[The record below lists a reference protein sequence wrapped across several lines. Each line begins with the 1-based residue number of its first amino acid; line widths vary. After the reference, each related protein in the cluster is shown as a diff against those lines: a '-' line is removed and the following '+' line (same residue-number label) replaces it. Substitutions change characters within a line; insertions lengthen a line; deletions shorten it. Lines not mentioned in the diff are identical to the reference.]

1 MKKNAWTDKDAKRQ
15 SESLEKVITRVVR
28 RTAEGRSTL
37 AIFDLDG
44 TLFDNR
50 TRTIFILREIS
61 EQFDSLAPGLA
72 AAFETFQDLSI
83 VDYSLDV
90 TLDRLSVKK
99 PAERAFIKQEWA
111 RRFFSDGYQK
121 FDMPLPG
128 AKSYVC
134 RVREAGATVIYLTGR
149 DVGRMLVGT
158 TEVLRLYGFPVGVEG
173 TMTIVKKEFEQ
184 DDELFKKSVSD
195 YIDRLGEVTAIFE
208 NEPANSNILQT
219 RFPDAASFFVLTQH
233 RPDAPALNP
242 GVTLIRDFRI
252 KNNISANKT
261 ESAHGNRE

>member
-1 MKKNAWTDKDAKRQ
+1 MRSQKAGTSAQASALD
-15 SESLEKVITRVVR
+15 SVITAIK
-28 RTAEGRSTL
+28 TASKAGRSTL

-61 EQFDSLAPGLA
+61 EQFDGKVPRLA

-90 TLDRLSVKK
+90 TLARMGVTGN
-99 PAERAFIKQEWA
+99 AEKAFIRQEWA
-111 RRFFSDGYQK
+111 KRFFSDGYQK
-121 FDMPLPG
+121 FDMPIVG

-134 RVREAGATVIYLTGR
+134 RVHRAGATVIYLTGR

-158 TEVLRLYGFPVGVEG
+158 TEVLRLYGFPVGIEG

-184 DDELFKKSVSD
+184 DDELFKKEVSD
-195 YIDRLGEVTAIFE
+195 YIDRLGEVVAVFE
-208 NEPANSNILQT
+208 NEPANSNILQA
-219 RFPDAASFFVLTQH
+219 RFPGAASFFVLTQH
-233 RPDAPALNP
+233 RPGAPALNR
-242 GVTLIRDFRI
+242 GITRIKDFRTAR
-252 KNNISANKT
+252 K
-261 ESAHGNRE
+261 